1 MNERSTLL
9 SDTDDDAARVQV
21 ERWRALSVAER
32 MAIVGQLNARSRAMA
47 EVRLRAWYPDDG
59 PRERTLRLAA
69 LRLPRE
75 LMIAA
80 FDWDPD
86 ERGR

>member
-1 MNERSTLL
+1 M
-9 SDTDDDAARVQV
+9 DTSPDAAAVQV
-21 ERWRALSVAER
+21 ERWRQLSVGER
-32 MAIVGQLNARSRAMA
+32 LAIVGQLNARSRAMA
-47 EVRLRAWYPDDG
+47 EVRLRAWYPEDG

-75 LMIAA
+75 LMIQA
-80 FDWDPD
+80 FGWDPD

>member
-1 MNERSTLL
+1 VNERSTLL

-59 PRERTLRLAA
+59 PRGRPHTTRLTS
-69 LRLPRE
+69 LP
-75 LMIAA
+75 
-80 FDWDPD
+80 
-86 ERGR
+86 GT